1 LIKSVLN
8 EQDYY
13 RKVFGGWLG
22 KNIGGTLGGYD
33 EGKTERLDLT
43 FYPVISDKPIAN
55 DDLDLQLV
63 WLHALEQYGARITS
77 KELGQEWVEH
87 VFFPFDEYGYSL
99 TNLRY
104 GLQAPLSGSF
114 NNPFTDCMGSPI
126 RSEIWAMVAPGA
138 PGVAAY
144 YAYQDAIVD
153 HAGGEG
159 VYGEM
164 FFAAIESAAF
174 LESDKERLIQI
185 GLSFIPAECRI
196 ANAVSDILHFKA
208 IGKSWIEARELI
220 VSKYGNYNFTDAP
233 QNVAFTI
240 LGWIYGDSFEDCL
253 LKTVNCGYDT
263 DCTAATLGAILGIIG
278 GADSIPER
286 WVKPIGH
293 SVVVSPQIKGFSVPA
308 DLDELTT
315 RTLQISKEVI
325 AIWDIPVAIEGRHP
339 TRIEKDNLLIPGE
352 WSGDYNPRGLLEQ
365 SVSVNRYLL
374 PEGAALNQGLE
385 VCVDYGPEGPAVG
398 LMERKKLIISLRNRS
413 KELWEGKL
421 ALEAPAGWRT
431 EEAPFYQLQ
440 PGEKLEWE
448 TDVATGGDRQPFYEL
463 TFRIDRWHDNSLWN
477 SHNVRFILISSGYWK
492 LWGPSSSQHTEA
504 VVPGNRLSFS
514 KLLGTDEPGMYIAKT
529 TLINP
534 RKRNVRLIVGTPFP
548 VKVHL
553 NGEIV
558 LEDHELRDFVPGYH
572 RSYMHRL
579 FEIELAEGEHVLEIE
594 AQKGNEPLELF
605 VLPVAF
611 TRTKTPGGNYYFT
624 DILFGSGDEQRY
636 TSSVYEK

>member
-1 LIKSVLN
+1 LKKSILN
-8 EQDYY
+8 EHEYY
-13 RKVFGGWLG
+13 QKVFGGWLG
-22 KNIGGTLGGYD
+22 KNIGGTLGAYD
-33 EGKTERLDLT
+33 EGKTTLLELD
-43 FYPVISDKPIAN
+43 FYPVIEDKPAAN

-63 WLHALEQYGARITS
+63 WLHALEQYGARITA
-77 KELGQEWVEH
+77 KELGQEWLEH
-87 VFFPFDEYGYSL
+87 IFFPFDEYGYCL

-104 GLQAPLSGSF
+104 GLRAPVSGWF

-174 LESDKERLIQI
+174 LESDRDRLIQI
-185 GLSFIPAECRI
+185 GLSYIPEQCRI
-196 ANAVSDILHFKA
+196 ANAVQDVLHCKA
-208 IGKSWIEARELI
+208 AGKSWVEARELI

-240 LGWIYGDSFEDCL
+240 LGLVYGTDFEDCL
-253 LKTVNCGYDT
+253 LKAVNCGYDT
-263 DCTAATLGAILGIIG
+263 DCTAATLGAILGILG

-293 SVVVSPQIKGFSVPA
+293 SVVVSPQVKGFPVPA
-308 DLDELTT
+308 NLDELTR
-315 RTLQISKEVI
+315 RTLQVSKEVI
-325 AIWDIPVAIEGRHP
+325 AIWDIPVSIENQRS
-339 TRIEKDNLLIPGE
+339 TYVEKENISVPGE
-352 WSGDYNPRGLLEQ
+352 WIGDYNPRGLTEQ

-385 VCVDYGPEGPAVG
+385 VSIDYGNDGPVVG
-398 LMERKKLIISLRNRS
+398 MLEQKKLVITLCNQSQ
-413 KELWEGKL
+413 EMWEGKL
-421 ALEAPAGWRT
+421 RLEVPSSWQT
-431 EEAPFYQLQ
+431 EEGPYYQLG
-440 PGEKLEWE
+440 PGGSMKWE
-448 TDVATGGDRQPFYEL
+448 MVVETGSDRQPFYEL
-463 TFRIDRWHDNSLWN
+463 VFHIDRWHDNSLWN
-477 SHNVRFILISSGYWK
+477 SQAVRFILLPAGYWK
-492 LWGPSSSQHTEA
+492 LWGPGSTEHTEA
-504 VVPGNRLSFS
+504 VIPGNRLSFS
-514 KLLGTDEPGMYIAKT
+514 KLLGTEELGIYKAQT
-529 TLINP
+529 VLVNP

-548 VKVHL
+548 VTVHL

-558 LEDHELRDFVPGYH
+558 LEDHEVRDFVPGYH

-579 FEIELAEGEHVLEIE
+579 FEIELAEGEHQLDIQ
-594 AQKGNEPLELF
+594 ALKGDEPLELF

-611 TRTKTPGGNYYFT
+611 TKTKTPGGNYYFT
-624 DILFGSGDEQRY
+624 DILFGQPKSQEG
-636 TSSVYEK
+636 

>member
-1 LIKSVLN
+1 MKKSVLN

-22 KNIGGTLGGYD
+22 KNVGGTLGGYD
-33 EGKTERLDLT
+33 EGKPELLNLT
-43 FYPVISDKPIAN
+43 FYPEIPDKPTPN

-104 GLQAPLSGSF
+104 GLQAPVSGWF

-174 LESDKERLIQI
+174 LESDRDRLIQI
-185 GLSFIPAECRI
+185 GLSFIPEQCRI
-196 ANAVSDILHFKA
+196 ANAVKDILHCKE
-208 IGKSWIEARELI
+208 IGKSWIEAREMI
-220 VSKYGNYNFTDAP
+220 VGKYGNYNFTDAP

-240 LGWIYGDSFEDCL
+240 LGWIYGTDFGDCI
-253 LKTVNCGYDT
+253 LKAANCGYDT

-278 GADSIPER
+278 GAESIPER

-293 SVVVSPQIKGFSVPA
+293 SVVVSPQIKGFAVPA
-308 DLDELTT
+308 DLDELTR
-315 RTLQISKEVI
+315 RTLQVSKEVI
-325 AIWDIPVAIEGRHP
+325 AIWNIPVTIESRSA
-339 TRIEKDNLLIPGE
+339 TYVEEDIIRIPGE
-352 WSGDYNPRGLLEQ
+352 WIGDYNPRGLLEQ

-385 VCVDYGPEGPAVG
+385 VSIDYGHGGPTVG
-398 LMERKKLIISLRNRS
+398 MTERKKLILTLSNQS
-413 KELWEGKL
+413 KEMWEGKL
-421 ALEAPAGWRT
+421 ALEAPSSWST
-431 EEAPFYQLQ
+431 EKAPHYQLQ

-448 TDVATGGDRQPFYEL
+448 TVIQTGSDRQPFYEL
-463 TFRIDRWHDNSLWN
+463 SFHIHRWHDNSLWN
-477 SHNVRFILISSGYWK
+477 SHTVRFILLSAGYWK
-492 LWGPSSSQHTEA
+492 LWGPSSTQAIEA
-504 VVPGNRLSFS
+504 VVPGNLLSFS
-514 KLLGTDEPGMYIAKT
+514 KLLGTEEPGIYKAQT
-529 TLINP
+529 LLINP

-553 NGEIV
+553 NGNNV

-579 FEIELAEGEHVLEIE
+579 FEIELAEGEHVLDIQV
-594 AQKGNEPLELF
+594 QKGEEPLELF

-611 TRTKTPGGNYYFT
+611 TKTKTPGGNYYFT
-624 DILFGSGDEQRY
+624 DILFGSADEQRDI
-636 TSSVYEK
+636 SNVYQ

>member
-1 LIKSVLN
+1 LKKSVLN

-22 KNIGGTLGGYD
+22 KNVGGTLGGYD
-33 EGKTERLDLT
+33 EGKPELLNLT
-43 FYPVISDKPIAN
+43 FYPEIPDKPTAN

-104 GLQAPLSGSF
+104 GLQAPVSGWF

-174 LESDKERLIQI
+174 LESDRDRLIQI
-185 GLSFIPAECRI
+185 GLSFIPEQCRI
-196 ANAVSDILHFKA
+196 ANAVKDILHCKE
-208 IGKSWIEARELI
+208 IGKSWIEAREMI
-220 VSKYGNYNFTDAP
+220 VGKYGNYNFTDAP

-240 LGWIYGDSFEDCL
+240 LGWIYGTDFGDCI
-253 LKTVNCGYDT
+253 LKAANCGYDT

-278 GADSIPER
+278 GAESIPER

-293 SVVVSPQIKGFSVPA
+293 SVVVSPQIKGFAVPA
-308 DLDELTT
+308 DLDELTR
-315 RTLQISKEVI
+315 RTLQVSKEVI
-325 AIWDIPVAIEGRHP
+325 AIWNIPVTIDSRSATYVEEDIIR
-339 TRIEKDNLLIPGE
+339 IPGE
-352 WSGDYNPRGLLEQ
+352 WIGDYNPRGLLEQ

-385 VCVDYGPEGPAVG
+385 VSIDYGHGGPTVG
-398 LMERKKLIISLRNRS
+398 MTERKKTDPHTKQPIEGNVGGEAGVRS
-413 KELWEGKL
+413 SVLMEYGKSPPL
-421 ALEAPAGWRT
+421 SAPAR
-431 EEAPFYQLQ
+431 
-440 PGEKLEWE
+440 
-448 TDVATGGDRQPFYEL
+448 
-463 TFRIDRWHDNSLWN
+463 
-477 SHNVRFILISSGYWK
+477 
-492 LWGPSSSQHTEA
+492 
-504 VVPGNRLSFS
+504 
-514 KLLGTDEPGMYIAKT
+514 
-529 TLINP
+529 
-534 RKRNVRLIVGTPFP
+534 
-548 VKVHL
+548 
-553 NGEIV
+553 
-558 LEDHELRDFVPGYH
+558 
-572 RSYMHRL
+572 
-579 FEIELAEGEHVLEIE
+579 
-594 AQKGNEPLELF
+594 
-605 VLPVAF
+605 
-611 TRTKTPGGNYYFT
+611 
-624 DILFGSGDEQRY
+624 
-636 TSSVYEK
+636 